1 VQGLTK
7 MLKNITVAGFVAA
20 AAVALLLLLR
30 KEPAIPP
37 VINKEA
43 SFVIFYP
50 GENSQ
55 TKINKETFKYN
66 TQAKN
71 LSFIVSYA
79 NKSLTFSEQST
90 PEGFVDIP
98 QAYDKLIESL
108 RAYASFD
115 SFYGKVDLTH
125 PKEFSG
131 QQSAVMNSKGTLIF
145 VHPTN
150 GSLSTDQWKQL
161 FNNMNVT
168 K

>member
-71 LSFIVSYA
+71 LSFIV
-79 NKSLTFSEQST
+79 SEQST

>member
-66 TQAKN
+66 TQLEISK
-71 LSFIVSYA
+71 IVTA
-79 NKSLTFSEQST
+79 LLPAWLET
-90 PEGFVDIP
+90 
-98 QAYDKLIESL
+98 
-108 RAYASFD
+108 
-115 SFYGKVDLTH
+115 
-125 PKEFSG
+125 
-131 QQSAVMNSKGTLIF
+131 
-145 VHPTN
+145 
-150 GSLSTDQWKQL
+150 
-161 FNNMNVT
+161 
-168 K
+168 